1 MFFEK
6 LEKSIHTRVNEMICK
21 FLHHRIEQDI
31 VQIDALDEV
40 FYNESS
46 IKPAFT

>member
-1 MFFEK
+1 MSLEK
-6 LEKSIHTRVNEMICK
+6 LEKSIQMRVNEMICK

-31 VQIDALDEV
+31 VQVDAWDEV